1 MTLEQNIA
9 LQLNHISVSYHQL
22 SVLDQ
27 LSLSIANNEI
37 VSLLGQSGSGKTTVL
52 KSIAGLL
59 PLEHGEIRLHDTV
72 LSSSKKCVTSE
83 KRGISIIFQDF
94 ALFPHMTALENVCFG
109 IKVKG
114 QAAKDK
120 AAALLAMVKML
131 NYSDVY
137 PSELSGGQQ
146 QRVAIARALATDPK
160 VLLLDEPFSNVDH
173 HLKEQLM
180 LDIRRVLKQQ
190 KTPAVFVTHSKEEAF
205 TFGDK
210 LAFMELGKIIQQ
222 GTAESLYFQPNS
234 PSLAESMG
242 EGNWLDVV
250 VSSDVETHSSLLGAI
265 ESTVPHYQAP
275 SSQWRQFI
283 RPNQIAIKVNPS
295 GRAEVIDQTF
305 NGESRHY
312 FVRLDGIEL
321 RVSSMSESNSLA
333 IGERVDVSVLPHQAM
348 LFEKNVTP

>member
-1 MTLEQNIA
+1 MTLEPNTA
-9 LQLNHISVSYHQL
+9 LQLDHISVSYHHQ

-37 VSLLGQSGSGKTTVL
+37 VCLLGQSGSGKTTVL

-59 PLEHGEIRLHDTV
+59 PLQQGEIRLHDKL
-72 LSSSKKCVTSE
+72 LSSSKKCVSPE

-94 ALFPHMTALENVCFG
+94 ALFPHMTVLENVCFG
-109 IKVKG
+109 IKAKG
-114 QAAKDK
+114 QPAQDK
-120 AAALLAMVKML
+120 AKALLAMVKMS
-131 NYSDVY
+131 NYGHVY

-190 KTPAVFVTHSKEEAF
+190 QTPAVFVTHSKEEAF
-205 TFGDK
+205 TFADK
-210 LAFMELGKIIQQ
+210 LAFMESGKIIQQ

-234 PSLAESMG
+234 ASLAESMG

-250 VSSDVETHSSLLGAI
+250 VSSDTETQSSQLGVI
-265 ESTVPHYQAP
+265 QGSVPHYQAP
-275 SSQWRQFI
+275 SSEWRQFI
-283 RPNQIAIKVNPS
+283 RPNQIVIEANPS
-295 GRAEVIDQTF
+295 GRAEVVDHTF

-312 FVRLDGIEL
+312 FVRLDDIEL
-321 RVSSMSESNSLA
+321 RVSSISNYDSLA
-333 IGERVDVSVLPHQAM
+333 IGSRVDVSVVPHQAI
-348 LFEKNVTP
+348 LFEKT